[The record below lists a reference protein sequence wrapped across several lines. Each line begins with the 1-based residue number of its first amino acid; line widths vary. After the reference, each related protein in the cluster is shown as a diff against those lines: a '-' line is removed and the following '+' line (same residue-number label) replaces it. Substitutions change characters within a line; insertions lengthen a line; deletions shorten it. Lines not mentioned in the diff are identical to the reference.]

1 MGSIKISVLDDHDI
15 IRRYV
20 GGESRTMVALRCKMP
35 DSYVVEVLERHG
47 IPLRR
52 PSEIKALVAEQR
64 AVTIRRLEQRHGR
77 RRHVSFPSTDV

>member
-1 MGSIKISVLDDHDI
+1 MGSLKISVLDDADI

-20 GGESRTMVALRCKMP
+20 GGESRTMIALRCKMA

-47 IPLRR
+47 IALRR
-52 PSEIKALVAEQR
+52 PEEVKRLVAEQR

-77 RRHVSFPSTDV
+77 RRHQGGGG